1 MKKHDMPGFPE
12 DEIVVATITTW
23 DDLLKYVTTDI
34 YKDTLAGSCPSIV
47 VDSYSYLMNVVL
59 SNEIEDQ
66 IFDAKDAKDKLVK
79 PLINKAK
86 LSLEG
91 YGGMAAQ
98 MIRCTKALQ
107 KLSLTGKIVVI
118 TALMEENPKWDR
130 DLAAAPRFK
139 GREFSE
145 DMPGLFDLIGLVRK
159 QFDADNN
166 PVFPPHVAFEGA
178 GFLCKFTGVKPVG
191 AIAQGSLDFQKILK
205 IQ

>member
-1 MKKHDMPGFPE
+1 MFSE
-12 DEIVVATITTW
+12 DEITVAPITTW
-23 DDLLKYVTTDI
+23 DDMLRFVTSDI
-34 YKDTLAGSCPSIV
+34 YNQTAFLSSIKSIV

-59 SNEIEDQ
+59 SNEIEDE
-66 IFDAKDAKDKLVK
+66 IFNTKDAKEKLVK

-98 MIRCTKALQ
+98 MVRCTKALQ

-118 TALMEENPKWDR
+118 TALLEENPKWDR

-139 GREFSE
+139 GREFSG

-159 QFDADNN
+159 RFDDQGNTM
-166 PVFPPHVAFEGA
+166 FPPHVAFEGS
-178 GFLCKFTGVKPVG
+178 GFLCKFTGVKAPG
-191 AIAQGSLDFQKILK
+191 AVAQGALDFGKILR
-205 IQ
+205 IA

>member
-1 MKKHDMPGFPE
+1 MFKE
-12 DEIVVATITTW
+12 DEIIIATITTW
-23 DDLLKYVTTDI
+23 DDMLKFATYDI
-34 YKDTLAGSCPSIV
+34 YTDQYKDVLASIKSIV

-66 IFDAKDAKDKLVK
+66 IFEARDAKERLVK

-98 MIRCTKALQ
+98 MVRATKAFQ
-107 KLSLTGKIVVI
+107 RLSLTGKIVVV
-118 TALMEENPKWDR
+118 TALLEENPKWDR

-159 QFDADNN
+159 RFDDKGNT
-166 PVFPPHVAFEGA
+166 VFPPHVAFEGV
-178 GFLCKFTGVKPVG
+178 GFLCKFTGVKPPG
-191 AIAQGSLDFQKILK
+191 AVAQGDLDFGKILK
-205 IQ
+205 V